1 MAPDYDEIRKSKFGT
16 EGKAKKRS
24 RVKYEASPALLSSTQ
39 KLLKRWDK
47 ESVDLKK
54 EKQSDEVGGAKEI
67 SRQGSGNLLKTK
79 VKNKKKRLR
88 LWTEGSEQQLFLTLN
103 F

>member
-47 ESVDLKK
+47 ESADLKK

-79 VKNKKKRLR
+79 VKNKKRLS
-88 LWTEGSEQQLFLTLN
+88 LLTESFKQELFLTLN

>member
-24 RVKYEASPALLSSTQ
+24 RVKYEASPALLASTQ

-47 ESVDLKK
+47 ESADLKK

-67 SRQGSGNLLKTK
+67 SRQGSVTIDIQSWEEWVNYFKDKEAPKSWTK
-79 VKNKKKRLR
+79 MIPSRR
-88 LWTEGSEQQLFLTLN
+88 
-103 F
+103 